1 MRNTYQK
8 KFYSSKEIDRIITNH
23 ANATGRGYSEALRH
37 IVSEWSG
44 ELICIPKAGY
54 VRDGAITIEE
64 ELARR

>member
-23 ANATGRGYSEALRH
+23 MNATQRGYSEALRH
-37 IVSEWSG
+37 IVAEWSG
-44 ELICIPKAGY
+44 ELISIPKAGY